1 MEPEFWQLHE
11 RCKPFTMTSTE
22 RLYALYKSMQYVALH
37 RIPGDIVECGVWKG
51 GSAMLCAL
59 LLGDPPPE
67 GRSLYLYDTFT
78 GMAEP
83 DERDVSFQNVSAR
96 DVWRRRRKGDVT
108 EWAYSPIEEARR
120 NVLSTGISAERVV
133 FVEGKVEET
142 LPRVIPSRIALLR
155 LDTDWYG
162 STYHEMVHLFPR
174 LSVGGVLIL
183 DDYGVWK
190 GAREAVDQ
198 YLSEHRPKAPAHPGG
213 SQREALRQDR
223 MSARGTRIPR
233 PGSRPS
239 PSAAPAPA

>member
-1 MEPEFWQLHE
+1 MRILKKFRRRLLRKQERFADMEQEFWPLHE

-59 LLGDPPPE
+59 LMSDQAPE

-78 GMAEP
+78 GMTEP
-83 DERDVSFQNVSAR
+83 DDRDVSFRNVPAR
-96 DVWRRRRKGDVT
+96 EVWRRRRKGAVT
-108 EWAYSPIEEARR
+108 DWAYSPLEEVQR
-120 NVLSTGISAERVV
+120 NLLSTGVSRERVV

-155 LDTDWYG
+155 LDTDWYS

-174 LSVGGVLIL
+174 LSAGGVLIV

-190 GAREAVDQ
+190 GARQAVDQ
-198 YLSEHRPKAPAHPGG
+198 YLSERRP
-213 SQREALRQDR
+213 RILL
-223 MSARGTRIPR
+223 TRIDR
-233 PGSRPS
+233 GARLCVKLE
-239 PSAAPAPA
+239 